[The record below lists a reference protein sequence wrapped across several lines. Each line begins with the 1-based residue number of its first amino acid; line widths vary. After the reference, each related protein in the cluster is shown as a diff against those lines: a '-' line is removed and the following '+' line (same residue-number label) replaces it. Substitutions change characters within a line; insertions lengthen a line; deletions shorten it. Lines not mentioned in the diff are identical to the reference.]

1 MTSQIAQPLSR
12 NDIRDFTYNLRK
24 AIGVEDKPY
33 FPIMRFL
40 ELLLPQ
46 LDEKFEL
53 QIYSEQEMGDA
64 HGLTYPEQ
72 HVIRLRRDVYDSA
85 CDGKGRDRF
94 TVAHEVGHYF
104 LHTPARIVLAKLE
117 QGTSVPEYMNP
128 EWQGGVCR
136 RTASSRKSDEGS
148 SPGNH
153 CRAMWG
159 LIVSSPLSVR
169 KNVNKK
175 ESHCNGSLL

>member
-72 HVIRLRRDVYDSA
+72 HVIRLRRDVYDGA
-85 CDGKGRDRF
+85 CDGKGRDHF

-128 EWQGGVCR
+128 EWQADAFAGELLVAANLMKGVPPEIIAEQC
-136 RTASSRKSDEGS
+136 G
-148 SPGNH
+148 
-153 CRAMWG
+153 
-159 LIVSSPLSVR
+159 VSLSAAR
-169 KNVNKK
+169 YQYGKM
-175 ESHCNGSLL
+175 